1 MVRWYGSKIG
11 VTQVPL
17 TPNGPAPY
25 APPGSVISVVTHH
38 RDRGLP
44 TPVTTGVV
52 ARVLDSGEALAS
64 RVMTTL
70 RLLDLVDKEGTI
82 QPAFDEMARATS
94 QEDFRARFADVV
106 RSAYADVLNYVDPAT
121 ADIAR
126 IEGQFR
132 NYTPRGQVARQ
143 AALFRGLC
151 LFTGM
156 IPRDAEHSPKAAP
169 SRSKATGKLPQ
180 GGKGK
185 QSPRHAVVKT
195 PVPEKQ
201 LPPPPP
207 QPDGSAAEHPL
218 VQGILLALP
227 QPGAEW
233 PLAERA
239 AWADAALANFRLIFK
254 LPPSEGEGGGSD

>member
-1 MVRWYGSKIG
+1 M
-11 VTQVPL
+11 PL

-25 APPGSVISVVTHH
+25 APPGSVISAVAHH

-44 TPVTTGVV
+44 TPVTTGVI

-64 RVMTTL
+64 RVMTAL
-70 RLLDLVDKEGTI
+70 RLLDLIDKEGVI

-106 RSAYADVLNYVDPAT
+106 RSAYADVLHYIDPAT
-121 ADIAR
+121 ADIGR

-151 LFTGM
+151 VFTG
-156 IPRDAEHSPKAAP
+156 IIAEQDGKAAP
-169 SRSKATGKLPQ
+169 SRSKATVKVPQ
-180 GGKGK
+180 ATKAK
-185 QSPRHAVVKT
+185 QVVKA
-195 PVPEKQ
+195 PVLEKQ

-207 QPDGSAAEHPL
+207 PQLLPNGSAAQHPL

-227 QPGAEW
+227 QPGTEW
-233 PLAERA
+233 SLAERT
-239 AWADAALANFRLIFK
+239 AWTDAALANFRLIYK
-254 LPPSEGEGGGSD
+254 LPPPEGEGGGSD